1 MQSKPGSATTHNVYS
16 TSIVTFPNPSL
27 SRRSGAQVRC
37 QRGRVT
43 MESSF
48 CTPVYHA
55 HRPSCPAQ
63 MGSLFGTPPFE
74 TATSLLN
81 PNSKPDSHAWP
92 TPSPPW
98 TAAADVIVAFVCH
111 GPSLYLRTPSTGSWL
126 RIDGRKPFLPSAMLR
141 QQDLMAR
148 PKAIFHNASVSTL
161 VNLSSKQGVARV
173 LVGIEQREFRVN
185 KKLLSA
191 TSQFFRDQLDATPAG
206 ILQLSLVQKSVPVW
220 LPQQTSST
228 PIQLLDESPAMFE
241 LFTVWLHQRDAF
253 RRHLDDM
260 IAMVSDAPE
269 ETSECFH
276 WALVNLHIFAAK
288 HDLDQ
293 LQDMA
298 IDALQD
304 LYLRCDWDVT
314 PEFVTFLFGE
324 RGARTTMRLRRWAT
338 AMVAWSIAGGPCHP
352 RDQDANCLFEP
363 LLKQFSDF
371 NAEYVLH
378 VAKLNKGKLDARIK
392 NPQLRIPANKLR
404 NDERQ
409 FGFRQC
415 SFHTHR
421 AAVGERRCPHAA
433 TSMEL
438 DNYPMLVPL
447 IIDIVPYKSSRFVKH
462 VKSPS
467 CPAAPLRHYE
477 YPAEVPMPLQAARP
491 LANAAVAG

>member
-1 MQSKPGSATTHNVYS
+1 
-16 TSIVTFPNPSL
+16 
-27 SRRSGAQVRC
+27 
-37 QRGRVT
+37 
-43 MESSF
+43 
-48 CTPVYHA
+48 
-55 HRPSCPAQ
+55 
-63 MGSLFGTPPFE
+63 
-74 TATSLLN
+74 
-81 PNSKPDSHAWP
+81 
-92 TPSPPW
+92 
-98 TAAADVIVAFVCH
+98 
-111 GPSLYLRTPSTGSWL
+111 
-126 RIDGRKPFLPSAMLR
+126 
-141 QQDLMAR
+141 MAR

-191 TSQFFRDQLDATPAG
+191 TSQFFRDQLDATPGG

-241 LFTVWLHQRDAF
+241 LFTGWLHQRDAF

-293 LQDMA
+293 LQDVA

-338 AMVAWSIAGGPCHP
+338 AMVAWSTAGGPCHP

-447 IIDIVPYKSSRFVKH
+447 IIDIVPYKSSRFIKH

-467 CPAAPLRHYE
+467 CPAAPLRHYA
-477 YPAEVPMPLQAARP
+477 YPAEVPRPLQAARP

>member
-1 MQSKPGSATTHNVYS
+1 
-16 TSIVTFPNPSL
+16 
-27 SRRSGAQVRC
+27 
-37 QRGRVT
+37 
-43 MESSF
+43 
-48 CTPVYHA
+48 
-55 HRPSCPAQ
+55 
-63 MGSLFGTPPFE
+63 
-74 TATSLLN
+74 
-81 PNSKPDSHAWP
+81 
-92 TPSPPW
+92 
-98 TAAADVIVAFVCH
+98 
-111 GPSLYLRTPSTGSWL
+111 
-126 RIDGRKPFLPSAMLR
+126 
-141 QQDLMAR
+141 MAR
-148 PKAIFHNASVSTL
+148 PKAIFHNA
-161 VNLSSKQGVARV
+161 SSKQGVARV